1 MSSKSRIRE
10 TTTKFFVD
18 ALKEGGEE
26 KDINVIS
33 NLASQI
39 EDEVYS

>member
-1 MSSKSRIRE
+1 MSNKSRIRE

-26 KDINVIS
+26 KDLNI
-33 NLASQI
+33 L
-39 EDEVYS
+39 